1 MIDIVIASPP
11 ASLAALVQS
20 ALAIPDTVIT
30 VSATPTGWKLWAD
43 TLTSIASVVIALV
56 LIVGGIAAIP
66 LGLNALKALRTVNSL
81 AAQVRNDVAPLIKHG
96 HAVAE
101 NLDYVSSMVR
111 MDAQRLSQTV
121 SRANQRLDHAAELAE
136 KRIHDFNALLEVMQ
150 EEAEGFFIGTAAAGH
165 GARAT
170 AERLRTFRAEAELYD
185 EDPYEDD
192 DYDA

>member
-1 MIDIVIASPP
+1 MIDILIASPP
-11 ASLAALVQS
+11 ASLAALVQAAS
-20 ALAIPDTVIT
+20 AIPDTVVT
-30 VSATPTGWKLWAD
+30 VSSTPTGWKFWVD

-56 LIVGGIAAIP
+56 LIVGGIASIP
-66 LGLNALKALRTVNSL
+66 LGLNALKALRTVNRL

-111 MDAQRLSQTV
+111 MDAQRLSETM

-150 EEAEGFFIGTAAAGH
+150 EEAEGFFIGTAAAGR

-170 AERLRTFRAEAELYD
+170 AERLRAFRAEAELYD
-185 EDPYEDD
+185 EDPHEDD
-192 DYDA
+192 D